1 MRKLLVI
8 TLALFAVLLGLSILI
23 PGKPLSYSSNALI
36 ELPLSRSWALLSD
49 LTLAHEY
56 VPGIQ
61 RTELVGNKTTGVGA
75 SRRVFS
81 SERDY
86 ILETVSDWRE
96 EEGFTLDL
104 HNDNG
109 DAPAPFSQASFEYR
123 LEAAGE
129 DRTLVSTELRFTLR
143 GGVVGQWL
151 GSVLL
156 GGVFQDQVD
165 AVTVALKAFY
175 EGA

>member
-1 MRKLLVI
+1 MRKLLLI
-8 TLALFAVLLGLSILI
+8 TILVVLALCGVAALV
-23 PGKPLSYSSNALI
+23 PGKPLAFRSEVLV
-36 ELPLSRSWALLSD
+36 ELPLSRSWVLLSD
-49 LTLAHEY
+49 LSLAHEY

-61 RTELVGNKTTGVGA
+61 RTERVDDKTTGVGA

-86 ILETVSDWRE
+86 ILETVTDWRE
-96 EEGFTLDL
+96 GEGFTLDL
-104 HNDNG
+104 HDNNG
-109 DAPAPFSQASFEYR
+109 DAPAPFSQASLEYR
-123 LEAAGE
+123 LESAGE

-151 GSVLL
+151 GNVLL
-156 GGVFQDQVD
+156 GGVFQDHLD
-165 AVTVALKAFY
+165 AVTIALKAFY